1 MVAVQQHFSR
11 VKALEY
17 QIEVSEQARLSLEMQ
32 IQANNR
38 KNLDLE
44 QWLRQR
50 EEDLRSLQQLNGD
63 RVSATMQ
70 IQDKANQF
78 SLPSDQLT
86 NTTQQNN
93 QDRLKHSQMQ
103 IKNWLPRSI
112 LLRLNSRN

>member
-50 EEDLRSLQQLNGD
+50 EEDLRSLQQLIECLQPCKFKTKPTNFHFH
-63 RVSATMQ
+63 Q
-70 IQDKANQF
+70 I
-78 SLPSDQLT
+78 S
-86 NTTQQNN
+86 
-93 QDRLKHSQMQ
+93 
-103 IKNWLPRSI
+103 
-112 LLRLNSRN
+112 